1 VSISPI
7 KSSKPS
13 VAPQPRQYDL
23 RKKGAPP
30 KTTSRQSQSIRKLD
44 RVRRSSSPIRQKP
57 SINPLDALLK
67 DDSGGRSKRVVSFA
81 DREERLRRLAELNL
95 DDSDNELEDP
105 KTPPDDNF
113 LNAEDGNPF
122 IDQTQKEQVLQIF
135 QGNKDIE
142 EEEEKL

>member
-1 VSISPI
+1 
-7 KSSKPS
+7 
-13 VAPQPRQYDL
+13 
-23 RKKGAPP
+23 
-30 KTTSRQSQSIRKLD
+30 
-44 RVRRSSSPIRQKP
+44 
-57 SINPLDALLK
+57 LDALLK